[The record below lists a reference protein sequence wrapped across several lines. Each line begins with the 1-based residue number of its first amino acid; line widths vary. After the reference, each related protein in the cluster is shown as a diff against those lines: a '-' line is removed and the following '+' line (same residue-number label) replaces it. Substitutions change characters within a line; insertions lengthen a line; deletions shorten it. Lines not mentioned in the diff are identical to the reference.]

1 MCTEESAVDDN
12 SHIVPGQ
19 NIFFRNLYMVE
30 HFLLF
35 SAILNGDCLE
45 NQNQ

>member
-1 MCTEESAVDDN
+1 MCTEESAVGDN
-12 SHIVPGQ
+12 SHTRTKY
-19 NIFFRNLYMVE
+19 FLSNLYMVE

-35 SAILNGDCLE
+35 SAILNGECLE